1 MLCVVIDDVAPLPVA
16 QSLWSNL
23 SASPD
28 TLHTDFSFSRMN
40 SSRVILLIF
49 SLIDIVSGQQRATTG
64 LGSGVALCPPYDDGD
79 GDGDGDDGDDDDVH
93 MWHCH
98 AHRASHQCD
107 FATST
112 ATGCL

>member
-1 MLCVVIDDVAPLPVA
+1 MLCVVIDDVAPLPVV

-28 TLHTDFSFSRMN
+28 TLHTGFSLSRMN

-49 SLIDIVSGQQRATTG
+49 SLIDIVSGQPRATTG
-64 LGSGVALCPPYDDGD
+64 LGSGVALCPPYGD
-79 GDGDGDDGDDDDVH
+79 GDGDADDDDVH
-93 MWHCH
+93 MWHCL
-98 AHRASHQCD
+98 AHRASHLCD
-107 FATST
+107 FATCT